1 MTLSS
6 PLTATSECG
15 FLERR
20 RSPYVVAAAHAKGS
34 GLVSVGLDPNGVLYW
49 PRGSAIAWPRPHR
62 VNGITVWED
71 VVPASALRHALP
83 GDDWEAMMPVTDV
96 DGIEVSHILRSTS
109 GHVALPFDPDLCVL
123 NLLHERYL
131 GPHGQTLR
139 PSRRLYYRLRPL
151 IPRGAQ
157 IRLRRALARRQT
169 RTTFPDWPADRTLH
183 DFDALVIELLEQALG
198 AKVPA
203 IRPWPNGFEWAL
215 VLTHDVERAPG
226 YSYVRDVAR
235 REVELGFRS
244 AFFFV
249 PERDYRV
256 ERLLLDELRADGFE
270 VGLHGLRHD
279 GADIAIGKLDERLPK
294 MRRYA
299 SEWGAT
305 GFRSPA
311 THRSVTTIPA
321 LGFDYDSSYSDTAPY
336 EPQPGGTCALLP
348 FFLEETVELPI
359 TMPMDHTLF
368 EILDDT
374 DAARWIE
381 KAMWLRER
389 GGMALVLTHPDYLLD
404 ARVMRAYEEFL
415 AWAAGDAACWHAL
428 PSEISGWWRDRRAME
443 LILDRGSWRL
453 RGPGVGRA
461 AVEVG

>member
-1 MTLSS
+1 
-6 PLTATSECG
+6 
-15 FLERR
+15 
-20 RSPYVVAAAHAKGS
+20 
-34 GLVSVGLDPNGVLYW
+34 
-49 PRGSAIAWPRPHR
+49 
-62 VNGITVWED
+62 
-71 VVPASALRHALP
+71 
-83 GDDWEAMMPVTDV
+83 MMPVTD
-96 DGIEVSHILRSTS
+96 IEGVEVGQILRSES
-109 GHVALPFDPDLCVL
+109 GHVALPFDPDTCVL

-139 PSRRLYYRLRPL
+139 PSRRLYYRLRPF

-157 IRLRRALARRQT
+157 IRLRRAFARRQT
-169 RTTFPDWPADRTLH
+169 RTTFPCWPADRTLH
-183 DFDALVIELLEQALG
+183 DFDALVIELLEHALG

-203 IRPWPNGFEWAL
+203 IRPWPKGFEWAL

-226 YSYVRDVAR
+226 YSYVSDVAR
-235 REVELGFRS
+235 RELELGFRS

-256 ERLLLDELRADGFE
+256 ERSLLDELRADGFE

-279 GADIAIGKLDERLPK
+279 GADIAVGNLEERLPE

-299 SEWGAT
+299 SEWGAI

-336 EPQPGGTCALLP
+336 EPQPGGTCAVLP
-348 FFLEETVELPI
+348 YFLEGTVELPI

-368 EILDDT
+368 EVLDDT

-381 KAMWLRER
+381 KARWLRER
-389 GGMALVLTHPDYLLD
+389 GGMALLLTHPDYLLD
-404 ARVMRAYEEFL
+404 PRVMRAYEEFL
-415 AWAAGDAACWHAL
+415 GWAAGDAACWCAL
-428 PSEISGWWRDRRAME
+428 PSEISEWWRAREATE
-443 LILDRGSWRL
+443 LVADAGSWRL
-453 RGPGVGRA
+453 SGPGLDRA
-461 AVEVG
+461 AADVG

>member
-1 MTLSS
+1 MTVSS
-6 PLTATSECG
+6 PLTATSEFQ

-20 RSPYVVAAAHAKGS
+20 RIPYVVATVDAGDTGVA
-34 GLVSVGLDPNGVLYW
+34 SVRLDSNGVLYW
-49 PRGSAIAWPRPHR
+49 PRGSVTAWPHPYR
-62 VNGITVWED
+62 VNGITVWGEILPPS
-71 VVPASALRHALP
+71 VLRDALP
-83 GDDWEAMMPVTDV
+83 GRNWKPMMAVTDA
-96 DGIEVSHILRSTS
+96 DGTEVSHILRSES
-109 GHVALPFDPDLCVL
+109 GDVALPFDPDVCVR

-131 GPHGQTLR
+131 GPGGQTLR
-139 PSRRLYYRLRPL
+139 LSRRLYYRLRPF

-157 IRLRRALARRQT
+157 IRLRRALAHRQT
-169 RTTFPDWPADRTLH
+169 RTQFPGWPADQTLY
-183 DFDALVIELLEQALG
+183 DFDALVVELLEHALG
-198 AKVPA
+198 AKAPE
-203 IRPWPNGFEWAL
+203 IRSWPKGFEWAL

-226 YSYVRDVAR
+226 YAYVRDLAR

-256 ERLLLDELRADGFE
+256 EPSLLDELRADGFE
-270 VGLHGLRHD
+270 IGLHGLRHD
-279 GADIAIGKLDERLPK
+279 GADIADGNLNERLPA

-336 EPQPGGTCALLP
+336 EPQPGGTCAFLP
-348 FFLEETVELPI
+348 YFLEETVELPI

-368 EILDDT
+368 EILEDT

-381 KAMWLRER
+381 KARWLRER
-389 GGMALVLTHPDYLLD
+389 GGMALLLTHPDYLLD
-404 ARVMRAYEEFL
+404 ARVMRSYEQFL
-415 AWAAGDAACWHAL
+415 AWAANDPACWRVL
-428 PSEISGWWRDRRAME
+428 PSEVSEWWRIRQGTE
-443 LILDRGSWRL
+443 LVAHSGSWRL
-453 RGPGVGRA
+453 RGQGAERA
-461 AVEVG
+461 AVEIG